1 MGGTTRKRPAAAEPK
16 GTHGTFSILGPL
28 PGYRTFLRKDFEF
41 TPPSAGDQRRGVLRL
56 SDALENARANVW
68 LMPAG
73 SRGRRHRELVQEELF
88 VVLEGT
94 ATLVLGE
101 PGEPVELPQGSI
113 AVVEPHVPLQLL
125 NDADEDAVVL
135 IVGAPPAQG
144 QAEYLP
150 DY

>member
-1 MGGTTRKRPAAAEPK
+1 M
-16 GTHGTFSILGPL
+16 
-28 PGYRTFLRKDFEF
+28 PGYRTFLREEFEF

-113 AVVEPHVPLQLL
+113 AVVEPYVPLQLL

-135 IVGAPPAQG
+135 IVGAPPVQG
-144 QAEYLP
+144 QGEYLP